1 MAFHT
6 ILVQKH
12 FFVLW
17 LVFNFL
23 LGLFSSLFQTML
35 QGREV
40 KRLSR
45 QKVLFVCVALLEL
58 CGLYH
63 KYKNDVAEI
72 QIVCVA
78 EILRLGIQVG
88 PGSAWISSTL

>member
-35 QGREV
+35 QRREV

-45 QKVLFVCVALLEL
+45 QKVLVVCVALLEL
-58 CGLYH
+58 FGLYH
-63 KYKNDVAEI
+63 KYKNNVAEI